1 MNVSFARLG
10 WLYYIL
16 YLCTIFDEPENFS
29 LPFFRF
35 SMNGFLGVFSKA
47 KGTGKMPVPR
57 FLACENHPLNGWF
70 QRGYADE

>member
-47 KGTGKMPVPR
+47 KRTGIC
-57 FLACENHPLNGWF
+57 LSPLLLRRNNEKE
-70 QRGYADE
+70 GYL